1 MSSVCILA
9 GNSRL
14 EVTEDG
20 SVAVQPQLR
29 AFEAGLSL
37 AGDCLA
43 ETGDLPMLS
52 VAFDHRGVFRRQF
65 LIPGLTNSQKRH
77 PRLSQLHPDVI
88 AVFEDSARRL
98 GIPLEQ
104 ILAIHEDSA
113 RTQID
118 HLLNTTDL
126 SWEIRS
132 RMMAVGESN
141 DNMPACPGGTDNRP
155 RVTCAAITSAY
166 FRKASSIARE
176 SDVLLEVFF
185 EDTPW
190 SRVLAYV
197 RGLQLTHSMGI
208 ATRIRLNLVDS
219 DGTVQ
224 RGGIIPCRAPTSFSD
239 APAHPSKGRHH
250 DSLREAYLSRQ

>member
-14 EVTEDG
+14 DLKEDG

-29 AFEAGLSL
+29 AFEAGLAL

-43 ETGDLPMLS
+43 ETGELPMLS

-77 PRLSQLHPDVI
+77 PRLSQLRPEVV

-118 HLLNTTDL
+118 HLLNTADL
-126 SWEIRS
+126 SWEIRT

-141 DNMPACPGGTDNRP
+141 DTMPVCSVATKNRP

-166 FRKASSIARE
+166 FRKASSIALDE
-176 SDVLLEVFF
+176 DVLLEVFF

-197 RGLQLTHSMGI
+197 RGLQLTHSLGI
-208 ATRIRLNLVDS
+208 AASIRLNLVDGE
-219 DGTVQ
+219 GTVH
-224 RGGIIPCRAPTSFSD
+224 RGGIIPCRSD
-239 APAHPSKGRHH
+239 GPAHRSQGRHH

>member
-1 MSSVCILA
+1 MSNICILA

-14 EVTEDG
+14 NLKEDL
-20 SVAVQPQLR
+20 SVGVQPQLR

-37 AGDCLA
+37 AGDLLA
-43 ETGDLPMLS
+43 ETGQLPMLS

-65 LIPGLTNSQKRH
+65 LIEGLSNSQKRH
-77 PRLSQLHPDVI
+77 PRLSQLHPDIV
-88 AVFEDSARRL
+88 AVFEDSAGRL
-98 GIPLEQ
+98 GISLEQ
-104 ILAIHEDSA
+104 VLAIHEDSA

-118 HLLNTTDL
+118 HLLETRDL

-132 RMMAVGESN
+132 RMTGAGESN
-141 DNMPACPGGTDNRP
+141 ADSRP

-166 FRKASSIARE
+166 FRSASSIAKE

-197 RGLQLTHSMGI
+197 RGLQLTHSLGI
-208 ATRIRLNLVDS
+208 ATNIRLNLVDD
-219 DGTVQ
+219 DGTVH
-224 RGGIIPCRAPTSFSD
+224 RGEIIHCRSD
-239 APAHPSKGRHH
+239 QPAYPSQGRVHG
-250 DSLREAYLSRQ
+250 SLRETDLSRQ

>member
-14 EVTEDG
+14 ELRDDL

-37 AGDCLA
+37 SGDLLA
-43 ETGDLPMLS
+43 ETGNWPMLS

-65 LIPGLTNSQKRH
+65 VLPGLSNSQKRH
-77 PRLSQLHPDVI
+77 PRLSQLHPDVVAI
-88 AVFEDSARRL
+88 FEDSARRL
-98 GIPLEQ
+98 GIPLERV
-104 ILAIHEDSA
+104 LAIHEDSA

-118 HLLNTTDL
+118 HLLSTAEL
-126 SWEIRS
+126 SWEVRS
-132 RMMAVGESN
+132 RMMAAAESAI
-141 DNMPACPGGTDNRP
+141 DDRP

-166 FRKASSIARE
+166 FRTASSIAEE

-197 RGLQLTHSMGI
+197 RGLQLTHSLGI
-208 ATRIRLNLVDS
+208 ATSIRLNLVDG
-219 DGTVQ
+219 DGTVH
-224 RGGIIPCRAPTSFSD
+224 RGEIIPCQTQ
-239 APAHPSKGRHH
+239 GRPHG
-250 DSLREAYLSRQ
+250 SIREADLSR